1 MINSKLREYRQ
12 KAKLSQEKLARAVNV
27 SLNTIYA
34 YEKGLKVPSLTNA
47 FKLADFFGVTIE
59 ELFPQQ
65 EDTTDSKKPVGV

>member
-1 MINSKLREYRQ
+1 VNRVKEFRLAHKLTLSELSKQIELSKTALSMIENGHRNPSM
-12 KAKLSQEKLARAVNV
+12 
-27 SLNTIYA
+27 
-34 YEKGLKVPSLTNA
+34 KVA